1 MDKSKQPKM
10 ATPEQN
16 AKFNEQLRDVLVS
29 NGIALANTTTEGR
42 DRHTVIGEE
51 TYNKLLE
58 TITLLAQNTT
68 STNKVWDNLAN
79 AIQGNTYSLSTHKD
93 KLLELETRLEKME
106 RSQEN
111 VIIDGSTIDKTIKDL
126 ECKLNILASQYKGH
140 AERLNKMEKL
150 K

>member
-1 MDKSKQPKM
+1 M

-16 AKFNEQLRDVLVS
+16 AEFNRQLRDVLVN

-68 STNKVWDNLAN
+68 STNKVWDSLAN
-79 AIQGNTYSLSTHKD
+79 GIQGNTYSLSTHKD
-93 KLLELETRLEKME
+93 KLLELEARLEKME
-106 RSQEN
+106 RSQEQ
-111 VIIDGSTIDKTIKDL
+111 VIIDSSTVDKTIKDL
-126 ECKLNILASQYKGH
+126 EGKLNILAGQYKGH
-140 AERLNKMEKL
+140 AERINKLEKL

>member
-1 MDKSKQPKM
+1 M

-16 AKFNEQLRDVLVS
+16 AKFNEQLRDALIS
-29 NGIALANTTTEGR
+29 NGIAVTNTSTEGR
-42 DRHTVIGEE
+42 ARHTVIGEE
-51 TYNKLLE
+51 TYTKLLE

-68 STNKVWDNLAN
+68 STNKVWDSLAN
-79 AIQGNTYSLSTHKD
+79 GIQGNTYSLSTHKD
-93 KLLELETRLEKME
+93 KLLELEARLEKME

-111 VIIDGSTIDKTIKDL
+111 VIIDSSTVDKTIKDL
-126 ECKLNILASQYKGH
+126 ENKLNILAGQYKGH

>member
-16 AKFNEQLRDVLVS
+16 AEFNRQLRDVLVN

-93 KLLELETRLEKME
+93 KLLELEARLEKME

-111 VIIDGSTIDKTIKDL
+111 VIIDSSTVDKTIKDHENRL
-126 ECKLNILASQYKGH
+126 DILNRASKGH

-150 K
+150 I

>member
-16 AKFNEQLRDVLVS
+16 AEFNRQLKDVLVN

-93 KLLELETRLEKME
+93 KLLELEARLEKME

-111 VIIDGSTIDKTIKDL
+111 VIIDGSTIDKTIKDHENRL
-126 ECKLNILASQYKGH
+126 DILNRASKGH
-140 AERLNKMEKL
+140 AERLNKLEKL

>member
-1 MDKSKQPKM
+1 M

-16 AKFNEQLRDVLVS
+16 AKFNEQLRDVLVN

-51 TYNKLLE
+51 TYTKLLE

-93 KLLELETRLEKME
+93 KLLELETRLNAMQLRVESLE
-106 RSQEN
+106 R
-111 VIIDGSTIDKTIKDL
+111 K
-126 ECKLNILASQYKGH
+126 
-140 AERLNKMEKL
+140 EKL
-150 K
+150 R

>member
-16 AKFNEQLRDVLVS
+16 AKFNEQLRDVLVN

-93 KLLELETRLEKME
+93 KLLELEE
-106 RSQEN
+106 RVN
-111 VIIDGSTIDKTIKDL
+111 
-126 ECKLNILASQYKGH
+126 KL
-140 AERLNKMEKL
+140 EKL

>member
-111 VIIDGSTIDKTIKDL
+111 VIIDGSTIDKTIKDHENRL
-126 ECKLNILASQYKGH
+126 DILNRASKGH

>member
-1 MDKSKQPKM
+1 MT
-10 ATPEQN
+10 TPEQN
-16 AKFNEQLRDVLVS
+16 AKFNEQLRDVLVN

-79 AIQGNTYSLSTHKD
+79 GIQGNTYSLSTHKD
-93 KLLELETRLEKME
+93 KLLELETRLEKIE

-111 VIIDGSTIDKTIKDL
+111 VIIDGSTIDKTIKDHENRL
-126 ECKLNILASQYKGH
+126 DILNRASKGH

>member
-1 MDKSKQPKM
+1 MDKSKQPKQ

-16 AKFNEQLRDVLVS
+16 AEFNRQLRDVLVN

-93 KLLELETRLEKME
+93 KLLELEARLEKME

-111 VIIDGSTIDKTIKDL
+111 VIIDSSTVDKTIKDHENRL
-126 ECKLNILASQYKGH
+126 DILNRASKGH
-140 AERLNKMEKL
+140 AERLNKIEKL

>member
-1 MDKSKQPKM
+1 MEQSNQPRK

-16 AKFNEQLRDVLVS
+16 AEFNRQLRDVLIG
-29 NGIALANTTTEGR
+29 NGIALENTSTEGR

-93 KLLELETRLEKME
+93 KLLELEE
-106 RSQEN
+106 RVN
-111 VIIDGSTIDKTIKDL
+111 
-126 ECKLNILASQYKGH
+126 KL
-140 AERLNKMEKL
+140 EKL

>member
-16 AKFNEQLRDVLVS
+16 AKFNEQLRDVLVN

-93 KLLELETRLEKME
+93 KLLELETRLEKIE

-111 VIIDGSTIDKTIKDL
+111 VIIDGSTIDKTIKDHENRL
-126 ECKLNILASQYKGH
+126 DILNRASKGH